1 MNHSSCIASVEPGSF
16 YSVLVSHIHRILR
29 EREATSFDPD
39 WVLSEAMNIHNLQ
52 TGGTFKNVLSRK
64 LDNVIIPFFAE
75 IIAFIDHNCNL
86 NLLQTV
92 SPPTPLSQFWL
103 KIFSSERAEQALHY
117 DDMATGVQKVAMR
130 DEEFECEFPFSW
142 LVKELMDSQWDNAQT
157 TAGTKCMCT

>member
-1 MNHSSCIASVEPGSF
+1 M
-16 YSVLVSHIHRILR
+16 VLVSHIHRILK
-29 EREATSFDPD
+29 EREAASFDPD

-75 IIAFIDHNCNL
+75 IIAFIDRNCNL

-103 KIFSSERAEQALHY
+103 KIFRSERTEQALHY

-130 DEEFECEFPFSW
+130 NEEFECEFPFSW

-157 TAGTKCMCT
+157 TGGT

>member
-1 MNHSSCIASVEPGSF
+1 M
-16 YSVLVSHIHRILR
+16 SHIHRILR
-29 EREATSFDPD
+29 EREAVSFDSD

-75 IIAFIDHNCNL
+75 IIAFTDHNCNL

-92 SPPTPLSQFWL
+92 CPPTPLAQFWL
-103 KIFSSERAEQALHY
+103 KIFSSERAEHALCY
-117 DDMATGVQKVAMR
+117 NDMATGVQKVAMR

-142 LVKELMDSQWDNAQT
+142 LVKELMDSQWENAQT
-157 TAGTKCMCT
+157 TGGT